1 MFYIAVGIN
10 NINSSIK
17 SDISEKEYN
26 IYKKNREQTIFT
38 TVEDGEK
45 MFGEDRFLEI
55 FSWIEDYFK
64 TIVSINE
71 NSKNRV
77 TNKRKVSSIL
87 E

>member
-1 MFYIAVGIN
+1 
-10 NINSSIK
+10 
-17 SDISEKEYN
+17 
-26 IYKKNREQTIFT
+26 
-38 TVEDGEK
+38 

-87 E
+87 EEL